1 MTKEI
6 LDKIFKA
13 YDIRG
18 LYPEQLSNE
27 LFYNLGR
34 AYATKYKPGIVVVGH
49 DIRPESAELKEN
61 LINGL
66 LDSGS
71 DVVDLG
77 EIATE
82 MIYFAVGEFKSV
94 YDGGLVVT
102 ASHNPA
108 GWNGCKMIDKNVM
121 AIGAGTGG
129 SELKELMLSANYAN
143 PNRRG
148 ELSYRDIYPEFKEKI
163 RSFIRTAQRR
173 DLKIVV
179 DAGNGI
185 GGKVFDYVF
194 GDIPELSI
202 TRMYFEPD
210 GTYPNHIPNPI
221 EEENV
226 FEIKRKVVELNA
238 DLGIAIDGDA
248 DRAMFI
254 DKQGRRPDGVYT
266 GVLFAKHLL
275 KGTKGESIIHDPR
288 ITWPFVKESENY
300 NARAIESLAGHSF
313 FKKAMSEN
321 KSVFGAEM
329 SAHYFYRSFYN
340 ADSGMATIA
349 TMLDMMF
356 GGIDLSNELDY
367 LYSTYPNS
375 GEVNYEVAN
384 PAEVFETFENHFTPL
399 GGKISKFDG
408 ISVEFSDWRFNL
420 RGSNTQPLI
429 RLNVEGIS
437 QDLVKDKFLE
447 LENIIG
453 APRQNTPALDILK

>member
-1 MTKEI
+1 MNKEI
-6 LDKIFKA
+6 LNKIFKA

-49 DIRPESAELKEN
+49 DIRPESAGLKAS

-66 LDSGS
+66 LDSGC

-82 MIYFAVGEFKSV
+82 MIYFAVGEFNAV

-108 GWNGCKMIDKNVM
+108 GWNGCKMVDKHVM
-121 AIGAGTGG
+121 AIGAGTGAL
-129 SELKELMLSANYAN
+129 ELRDLMLSKEYVT
-143 PNRRG
+143 PVQKG
-148 ELSYRDIYPEFKEKI
+148 ELSSRNIFPEFKEKI
-163 RSFIRTAQRR
+163 RSFIKTPKRKS
-173 DLKIVV
+173 LKIVV

-194 GDIPELSI
+194 GDMPELSI
-202 TRMYFEPD
+202 TKMYFEPD

-226 FEIKRKVVELNA
+226 AEIKRRVVELQA
-238 DLGIAIDGDA
+238 DLGVAIDGDA
-248 DRAMFI
+248 DRSMFI
-254 DKQGRRPDGVYT
+254 DKLGRRPDGVYT

-275 KGTKGESIIHDPR
+275 KGTHGEAIIHDPR
-288 ITWPFVKESENY
+288 ITWPFVKESNNY
-300 NARAIESLAGHSF
+300 NAKAIESLAGHSY
-313 FKKAMSEN
+313 FKKAMAEN
-321 KSVFGAEM
+321 HAIFGAEM

-349 TMLDMMF
+349 TMLDMLF
-356 GGIDLSNELDY
+356 DDLDLSKELDY
-367 LYSTYPNS
+367 LYATYPNS
-375 GEVNYEVAN
+375 GEVNYEVVSSS
-384 PAEVFETFENHFTPL
+384 EIFTKFENHFLSL

-408 ISVEFSDWRFNL
+408 ISVEFDDWRFNL

-429 RLNVEGIS
+429 RLNVEGAS
-437 QDLVKDKFLE
+437 KELVRDKFLM
-447 LENIIG
+447 LESFIG
-453 APRQNTPALDILK
+453 FPRQNSPALDILK